1 MRIAS
6 AEDADLLLRQSSKE
20 SGWGHIKATAYCMEL
35 AESLTKNGE
44 MKTAR
49 FIYEEILKSRT
60 KKNGKHLQSAARDAL
75 QNL

>member
-35 AESLTKNGE
+35 AESLTENGE

-49 FIYEEILKSRT
+49 FIYEEIQKSRT
-60 KKNGKHLQSAARDAL
+60 KENEQHLQSATRNAL
-75 QNL
+75 QKL